1 MTPIQLFI
9 LTAIA
14 VVGAA
19 ILVSFGSLA
28 YAYWNFRKQRTEE
41 RSLLKR
47 LEDVSSQTKAQ
58 AQPRK
63 KYYVFWSR

>member
-1 MTPIQLFI
+1 MTPTQLFI
-9 LTAIA
+9 LAAIA
-14 VVGAA
+14 VLGAA

-47 LEDVSSQTKAQ
+47 LEDVSNQSKVQ
-58 AQPRK
+58 APPRK
-63 KYYVFWSR
+63 KYFIDWSR